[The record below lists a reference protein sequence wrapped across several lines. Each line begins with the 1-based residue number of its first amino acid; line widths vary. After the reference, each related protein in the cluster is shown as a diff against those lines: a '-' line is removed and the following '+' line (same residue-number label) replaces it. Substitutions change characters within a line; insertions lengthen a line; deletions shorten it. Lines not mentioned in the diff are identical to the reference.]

1 MRKVMK
7 LIGILLLIV
16 VILVLVCFIA
26 PLIAVFAGSHSDI
39 EGEPS
44 VMIVFGYKLDGDKM
58 QSLLQNRLDAAIDY
72 AEEHPDMTI
81 IVSGG
86 KGDGE
91 HQSEAQCMYDYLV
104 EKGIDSERILIEDR
118 SATTVENI
126 RFCLELIEERNIDA
140 SEGVLLVSNEFH
152 LARIRMLWKRAG
164 NKYAASTLAAPSTP
178 ASQKAL
184 MHLREPFALLF
195 DFLSAKF

>member
-1 MRKVMK
+1 MKKVMR
-7 LIGILLLIV
+7 IVGIILIV
-16 VILVLVCFIA
+16 VIILALICFIV

-44 VMIVFGYKLDGDKM
+44 VMIVFGYKLDGGEM
-58 QSLLQNRLDAAIDY
+58 QSLLKCRLDTATEY
-72 AEEHPDMTI
+72 LSEHPNMTV

-91 HQSEAQCMYDYLV
+91 HMSEAQCMYDYLV
-104 EKGIDSERILIEDR
+104 EKGVDEARILKEDA

-126 RFCLELIEERNIDA
+126 RFCLDLIEERGVDA
-140 SEGVLLVSNEFH
+140 SNGVLLVSNEFH

-164 NKYAASTLAAPSTP
+164 NKYPASTLAAPSEPT
-178 ASQKAL
+178 SQKAL
-184 MHLREPFALLF
+184 MHLREPFALLM

>member
-1 MRKVMK
+1 MKKVMK
-7 LIGILLLIV
+7 IVGIILIV
-16 VILVLVCFIA
+16 VIILALICFIV

-44 VMIVFGYKLDGDKM
+44 VMIVFGYKLDGGEM
-58 QSLLQNRLDAAIDY
+58 QSLLKCRLDTATEY
-72 AEEHPDMTI
+72 LSEHPNMTV

-91 HQSEAQCMYDYLV
+91 HMSEAQCMYDYLV
-104 EKGIDSERILIEDR
+104 AQGIDEGRILKEDA

-126 RFCLELIEERNIDA
+126 RFCLELIEERGIDA
-140 SEGVLLVSNEFH
+140 TKGILLVSNEFH
-152 LARIRMLWKRAG
+152 LARIRMLWKRADS
-164 NKYAASTLAAPSTP
+164 KYKASTLAAPSMPT
-178 ASQKAL
+178 SQKAL